1 MSKNKNNK
9 DQMSIVK
16 FVIPTMLSLLAIC
29 CGISAI
35 RYSYSGNFILAS
47 SLILIACFIDGIDG
61 RIARFLNA
69 ASTFGAE
76 MDSLADVINF
86 GVAPGFVVY
95 CWKMNEI
102 GIDVVAWFVVLLMAC
117 CMAIRLAR
125 FNADL
130 TTKDQNDPLVKYF
143 FKGIPAPAAA
153 ALAIWPLVLFFRFG
167 QGIWSEPIFVV
178 ANTTI
183 LALLAGSTIPTP
195 CLKKVKIPTG
205 FKNVVLIISTMF
217 VITLILDPWMA
228 LSILGTAYLAL
239 IVIGL
244 FFYLHFKRQKSK

>member
-1 MSKNKNNK
+1 
-9 DQMSIVK
+9 
-16 FVIPTMLSLLAIC
+16 
-29 CGISAI
+29 
-35 RYSYSGNFILAS
+35 
-47 SLILIACFIDGIDG
+47 
-61 RIARFLNA
+61 
-69 ASTFGAE
+69 
-76 MDSLADVINF
+76 
-86 GVAPGFVVY
+86 
-95 CWKMNEI
+95 
-102 GIDVVAWFVVLLMAC
+102 MAC

-153 ALAIWPLVLFFRFG
+153 VLTIWPLVLFFRFG
-167 QGIWSEPIFVV
+167 QGIWSEPIFVI

-195 CLKKVKIPTG
+195 CFKKVKVPTG
-205 FKNVVLIISTMF
+205 FKNLVLIISAMF

-228 LSILGTAYLAL
+228 LSILGTLYLIS

-244 FFYLHFKRQKSK
+244 FFYLSFKRQKSK